1 VFPGTARPPL
11 GMASRVVEYLRGAG
25 ARARTYVVREVR
37 ERTEGVKVRVEERLG
52 VWREGYAKV
61 HAQLTYHSTAL
72 TVAGTGLSGAAAWFS
87 YTGRA
92 IHQTRLEQQLQQL
105 HEDFATLHMK
115 DVPKEVAQKV
125 RKYEQE
131 QEVTAWSV
139 AWYQVPLLPL
149 AAGVIVMGGY
159 RAGGNAAKAKAARR
173 LALEKMARAEGTNAP
188 SLLPPP
194 QSAPLTRG
202 P

>member
-1 VFPGTARPPL
+1 
-11 GMASRVVEYLRGAG
+11 MVEYLRGAG
-25 ARARTYVVREVR
+25 ARARTHVVREVR
-37 ERTEGVKVRVEERLG
+37 ERTEGVKVRVEERLAA
-52 VWREGYAKV
+52 WRKGYAKV

-92 IHQTRLEQQLQQL
+92 IHQTRLEHQLQQL

-149 AAGVIVMGGY
+149 AAGIIFMGGY

-173 LALEKMARAEGTNAP
+173 LALERMARAEGTM
-188 SLLPPP
+188 LPPRSP
-194 QSAPLTRG
+194 AVSPSDSG
-202 P
+202 PAM